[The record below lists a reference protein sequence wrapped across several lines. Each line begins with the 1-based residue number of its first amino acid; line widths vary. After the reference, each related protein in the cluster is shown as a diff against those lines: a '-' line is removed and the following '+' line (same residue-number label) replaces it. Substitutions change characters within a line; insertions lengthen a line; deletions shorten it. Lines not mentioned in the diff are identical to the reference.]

1 MWWAR
6 IVCLSAFGPYV
17 TGSARTEQIAVFAS
31 AMFILITGWPRM
43 IRAPLGP
50 APFLVGWSSL
60 VAVMLISTVF
70 RPFDPGFYGSQPVSH
85 ALSAMALP
93 LALMVITWYWTL
105 TADPVSLIRAVAP
118 VAVAGMC
125 VNAVVEIAQ
134 VSAGKAAVF
143 GFLPRF
149 WDAAPSAGSVAA
161 NAASNGR
168 YTGIFNQPAEA
179 GIAYGVALLA
189 LIWLARQR
197 VWKPLAVTCAAVLLV
212 TGGVLTL
219 SKVFLLCALPVAV
232 LTVLRGI
239 ARIRVLVT
247 AAAAVGALW
256 LAEIAGML
264 PAWSGAATLGYLTR
278 PGTSLTAQYTAGRYG
293 ARGTLAPVTAD
304 VLRAAPLAGFG
315 AGGLDGPAYDSL
327 WQEVL
332 VVSGVLGVILA
343 AAVFVMLAW
352 RLTALRTV
360 LAREGWQLACGAA
373 VLAAGASAGIPSLTA
388 NRAAT
393 LLWLV
398 LGALVT
404 ARSPG
409 RGLKEG
415 HDGHHPQ
422 AGVCATL
429 HPVPVP
435 KASAR

>member
-6 IVCLSAFGPYV
+6 IVCLSDFGPYV

-31 AMFILITGWPRM
+31 VMFILVTGWPRM
-43 IRAPLGP
+43 TRAPLGP
-50 APFLVGWSSL
+50 APFLVGWSGL
-60 VAVMLISTVF
+60 VAVMLISTVL

-118 VAVAGMC
+118 VAVAAMF
-125 VNAVVEIAQ
+125 VNAVIEIAQ
-134 VSAGKAAVF
+134 VSGGKAAVF
-143 GFLPRF
+143 SFLPRF

-161 NAASNGR
+161 NAASDGR

-179 GIAYGVALLA
+179 GIAYGLALLA

-197 VWKPLAVTCAAVLLV
+197 AWKPLAVTCAAVLLA

-232 LTVLRGI
+232 LTVLRGT
-239 ARIRVLVT
+239 ARLRVLVT
-247 AAAAVGALW
+247 AAAVGGALW

-278 PGTSLTAQYTAGRYG
+278 PGTSLATQYTAGRYG
-293 ARGTLAPVTAD
+293 AGGTLAPVTAD

-332 VVSGVLGVILA
+332 VVSGILGVILA

-398 LGALVT
+398 LGVLVT

-409 RGLKEG
+409 RGLEEG
-415 HDGHHPQ
+415 LDGHHP
-422 AGVCATL
+422 
-429 HPVPVP
+429 VPALRRLSGDPSV
-435 KASAR
+435 SNSG

>member
-1 MWWAR
+1 LGMTASQRTLWWAR

-17 TGSARTEQIAVFAS
+17 TGGARTEQLAVFAS
-31 AMFILITGWPRM
+31 AMFILITGLPRL

-50 APFLVGWSSL
+50 TPFLVAWSGL
-60 VAVMLISTVF
+60 VAAMLISTVF
-70 RPFDPGFYGSQPVSH
+70 RPFDPGFYGSQPASH
-85 ALSAMALP
+85 AVSAMALP
-93 LALMVITWYWTL
+93 LALMVVTWYWTL
-105 TADPVSLIRAVAP
+105 TVDPVTLIRAVAP

-125 VNAVVEIAQ
+125 VNVVIEAAQ

-143 GFLPRF
+143 SFLPRF
-149 WDAAPSAGSVAA
+149 WDATPSAGSVAA
-161 NAASNGR
+161 NAASDGR

-189 LIWLARQR
+189 LIWLARQS
-197 VWKPLAVTCAAVLLV
+197 VWKPSAVTCAAVLLV

-232 LTVLRGI
+232 LTVLSGT

-256 LAEIAGML
+256 LAGIAGML
-264 PAWSGAATLGYLTR
+264 PAWSGAAFIGNLSR
-278 PGTSLTAQYTAGRYG
+278 PGTSLIAEYTAGRYG
-293 ARGTLAPVTAD
+293 AGGTLAPVTDD
-304 VLRAAPLAGFG
+304 VLRTSPLAGFG

-332 VVSGVLGVILA
+332 VLSGVLGVILA
-343 AAVFVMLAW
+343 ATVFVMLAW

-360 LAREGWQLACGAA
+360 LAHGDWQLACGAA
-373 VLAAGASAGIPSLTA
+373 LLAAGASAGIPSLTA

-404 ARSPG
+404 AQSGARVIG
-409 RGLKEG
+409 GL
-415 HDGHHPQ
+415 HGHHPR
-422 AGVCATL
+422 AGIDDTVL
-429 HPVPVP
+429 IW
-435 KASAR
+435 